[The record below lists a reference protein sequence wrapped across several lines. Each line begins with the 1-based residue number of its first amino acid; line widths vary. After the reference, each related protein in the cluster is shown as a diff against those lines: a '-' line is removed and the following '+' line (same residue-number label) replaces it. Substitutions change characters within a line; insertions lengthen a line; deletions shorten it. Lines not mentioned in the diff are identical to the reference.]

1 MNRDEMIYIDFVKS
15 LSNAL
20 QITEEE
26 VDEDY
31 RRFFMFIV
39 EYVKNV
45 DPDNKWL
52 YQEMLKMECCFP
64 SYALTIYEYGCFVK
78 SL

>member
-26 VDEDY
+26 VDDDY
-31 RRFFMFIV
+31 RRFFLFIV

-45 DPDNKWL
+45 DAYNKWL
-52 YQEMLKMECCFP
+52 INEMMKMEICFP
-64 SYALTIYEYGCFVK
+64 NHTLMIYEYGSFVK